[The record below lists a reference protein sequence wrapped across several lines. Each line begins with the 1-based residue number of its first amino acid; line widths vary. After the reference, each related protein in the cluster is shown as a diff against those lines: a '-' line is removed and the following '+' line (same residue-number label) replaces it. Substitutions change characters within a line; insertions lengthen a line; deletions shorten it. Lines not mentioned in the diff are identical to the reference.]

1 MTPPR
6 NVSAL
11 KRALRQIAS
20 SNEDAAHLQLIMANV
35 VAGQFLKGA
44 VMRGGASL
52 KLRYG
57 DATTRYTMDFDASRN
72 VSEDDF
78 VERYGKR
85 LAEGWN
91 GFAGR
96 IVRERKPR
104 PHRVPTEYVMQP
116 FEIKLTYNNRPWCTV
131 DFELS
136 YNEVGDADAYD
147 IVPLPIE
154 VVSIFRKLDLPDPEP
169 FPLMKIVHQ
178 VAQKL
183 HGVTDPDYVRAQD
196 LIDLQL
202 MFAHENIDLVE
213 VNAICSRLFPN
224 RQKHAWPAQLA
235 AEGEEWRLAYD
246 NLKGSLPVIPTLREA
261 ATWLNRQIT
270 MIAAAGSGIRG

>member
-11 KRALRQIAS
+11 QRALRQIAS
-20 SNEDAAHLQLIMANV
+20 SNEEAAHLQLIMANV
-35 VAGQFLKGA
+35 VAGQFLNGA

-78 VERYGKR
+78 VDRYGKR

-91 GFAGR
+91 GFSGR

-104 PHRVPTEYVMQP
+104 PQRVPAEYVMQP

-147 IVPLPIE
+147 IVPLPLEVIE
-154 VVSIFRKLDLPDPEP
+154 IFRKLELPEPEP
-169 FPLMKIVHQ
+169 FPLMKIAHQ

-202 MFAHENIDLVE
+202 MFAHEKIDLVE
-213 VNAICSRLFPN
+213 VDAICRRLFSN
-224 RQKHAWPAQLA
+224 RQKHAWPAQLLS
-235 AEGEEWRLAYD
+235 EGEEWSVAYD
-246 NLKGSLPVIPTLREA
+246 KLKGTLPVLSTFREA
-261 ATWLNRQIT
+261 ATWLNQLIAQIST
-270 MIAAAGSGIRG
+270 SASPR

>member
-11 KRALRQIAS
+11 QRALRQIAS
-20 SNEDAAHLQLIMANV
+20 SNEEAAHFQLIMANV
-35 VAGQFLKGA
+35 VAGQFLNGA

-72 VSEDDF
+72 VSENDF
-78 VERYGKR
+78 VELYGKR

-91 GFAGR
+91 GFGGR

-104 PHRVPTEYVMQP
+104 PLYVPTEYVMQP

-147 IVPLPIE
+147 IVPLPLE
-154 VVSIFRKLDLPDPEP
+154 VVGIFRKLGLPKPEP

-202 MFAHENIDLVE
+202 MFSYEKIDLGE
-213 VNAICSRLFPN
+213 VNSICSRLFPN
-224 RQKHAWPAQLA
+224 RQKHAWPTRFA

-246 NLKGSLPVIPTLREA
+246 KLKGELPVLPTFREA
-261 ATWLNRQIT
+261 EDWLNQQIT
-270 MIAAAGSGIRG
+270 RIVAAANW

>member
-1 MTPPR
+1 
-6 NVSAL
+6 
-11 KRALRQIAS
+11 
-20 SNEDAAHLQLIMANV
+20 MANV
-35 VAGQFLKGA
+35 VAGQFLNGA

-57 DATTRYTMDFDASRN
+57 DATTRYTMDFDASRS

-78 VERYGKR
+78 VALYGKR

-104 PHRVPTEYVMQP
+104 PNRVPTKYVMQP

-147 IVPLPIE
+147 IVPLPLE
-154 VVSIFRKLDLPDPEP
+154 VVGIFRNLGLPDPEP

-202 MFAHENIDLVE
+202 MFAHEKIDLGE
-213 VNAICSRLFPN
+213 VNSICSRLFPN
-224 RQKHAWPAQLA
+224 RQKHAWPTRFA

-246 NLKGSLPVIPTLREA
+246 KLKGDLPVLPTFREA
-261 ATWLNRQIT
+261 EDWLNQQIAQ
-270 MIAAAGSGIRG
+270 IAAMGQI